1 MDPATIASAVVAFL
15 VSCLTEGGKALAKKA
30 VEALW
35 DAVERRLRGNPAS
48 EKALESLRKN
58 PQDQRIQGTLE
69 WQLEEVLRADPDF
82 LAELARLLEDAQKE
96 APAVYQATLQ
106 GSGAIAQGP
115 GAVAA
120 GERGVAIGGDAR
132 GNIIITGDR
141 NKVR

>member
-15 VSCLTEGGKALAKKA
+15 VTCLAEGGKAMAKKA
-30 VEALW
+30 GEALW
-35 DAVERRLRGNPAS
+35 NALERRLRGTPA
-48 EKALESLRKN
+48 EKALEGLREN
-58 PQDQRIQGTLE
+58 PQDKRIQGALE
-69 WQLEEVLRADPDF
+69 WQLEEVLRADREF
-82 LAELARLLEDAQKE
+82 LAALAHLLEEAQKE

-120 GERGVAIGGDAR
+120 GERGVAIGGDAK

-141 NKVR
+141 NEVR